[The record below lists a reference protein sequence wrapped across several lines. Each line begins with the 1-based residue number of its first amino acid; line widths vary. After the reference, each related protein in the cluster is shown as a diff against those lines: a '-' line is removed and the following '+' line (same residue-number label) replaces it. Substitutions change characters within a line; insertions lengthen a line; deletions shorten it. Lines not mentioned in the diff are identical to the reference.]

1 MRAALCAQLATLALL
16 NVPAEAAEN
25 LEKLKTKLARQQDP
39 ADRAK
44 TTVKI
49 GTILVDQSARA
60 FAEHRYESGKAALE
74 DYLGYVRRAYQD
86 LQASGRNAR
95 KKPKGFKDLEIHL
108 RKAALRLED
117 VARSVPYD
125 ERAPIEA
132 AREEIETIWES
143 LMRALFGLKPR
154 PPSAS
159 PPEGTQE
166 KIR

>member
-16 NVPAEAAEN
+16 SVPAEAADN
-25 LEKLKTKLARQQDP
+25 LDKLKDKLARQQDP

-49 GTILVDQSARA
+49 GTLLLDQTARA
-60 FAEHRYESGKAALE
+60 FAELRYEAGKAVLE
-74 DYLGYVRRAYQD
+74 EYLGYVRRAYQD
-86 LQASGRNAR
+86 LEASGRNAR

-108 RKAALRLED
+108 RKAALRLDD
-117 VARSVPYD
+117 VARSVPYE

-132 AREEIETIWES
+132 AREEIENIWDN
-143 LMRALFGLKPR
+143 LIRALFGLKPR
-154 PPSAS
+154 PPGGS